1 MRAGYPESASKRLRV
16 KRILP
21 KLSLSSSLSSASCP
35 SPSSST
41 LVHVARRSA
50 SMALQYI
57 GRPSLRSI
65 YLGLVITRVCF
76 ALFGTGYIH
85 PDEYFQNGEAIA
97 GEKHSM
103 LLGGMKAYIQSG
115 KTLGLNAVQTWEW
128 SSVFPCRSIVPVWLT
143 TGVPFSIL
151 RLLHKGEYLLPSSG
165 HYSEANQA
173 IHLRRAWFLPSRG
186 FPS

>member
-1 MRAGYPESASKRLRV
+1 M
-16 KRILP
+16 
-21 KLSLSSSLSSASCP
+21 
-35 SPSSST
+35 
-41 LVHVARRSA
+41 ARRSV

-65 YLGLVITRVCF
+65 YLGLVIVRVCL

-103 LLGGMKAYIQSG
+103 SLGGTKAYIKPG

-151 RLLHKGEYLLPSSG
+151 RLLYNGEYLFLSSG
-165 HYSEANQA
+165 HYFEANQT

-186 FPS
+186 FPSYSLPSYSVRTTHL